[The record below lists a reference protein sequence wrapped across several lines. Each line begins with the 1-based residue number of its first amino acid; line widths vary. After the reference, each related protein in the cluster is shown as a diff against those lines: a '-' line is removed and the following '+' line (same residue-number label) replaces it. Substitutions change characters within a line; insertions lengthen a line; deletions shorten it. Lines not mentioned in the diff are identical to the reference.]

1 MRATRAAAC
10 VLLVGVLLACGGDEQ
25 SEALYAVGSDHALCT
40 PSEETAAHTE
50 GFDTFANRGPG
61 PVTVDRVEWP
71 TTGDVNLDSV
81 RVFQRGEGDVFA
93 TIGLWAGLPATAL
106 TGSHRRAWDRAVPAE
121 GAELA
126 EADPDEGYL
135 VFVVGLTGTD
145 GTGGPL
151 TVHFTDADG
160 HRGRATSLVE
170 LTVAERC
177 DQGEE

>member
-1 MRATRAAAC
+1 MRAGGTVLAC
-10 VLLVGVLLACGGDEQ
+10 GIVVGGLLGCGGDEQ

-40 PSEETAAHTE
+40 PSEDAAAHTE

-71 TTGDVNLDSV
+71 TTGDVAVDSV
-81 RVFQRGEGDVFA
+81 RVFQRTEDDAFA
-93 TIGLWAGLPATAL
+93 TVGLWAGLPGTAL
-106 TGSHRRAWDRAVPAE
+106 TGSPRRAWERAVPAE
-121 GAELA
+121 GAELG

-160 HRGRATSLVE
+160 RRGRATSLVE

-177 DQGEE
+177 GQE